1 MVNYPFILRDG
12 RVLLDAPGPVDVE
25 GVLVQGQHED
35 DQDEEG
41 VEDGEEEDGLVAQL
55 LQAGRRFSLL

>member
-1 MVNYPFILRDG
+1 MVKYPFILRDG
-12 RVLLDAPGPVDVE
+12 RVLLDAPGPVNVE
-25 GVLVQGQHED
+25 GVLVKGQHED